1 MKFTDKTIL
10 ITDPC
15 YIINRD
21 VDWEICNYG
30 NNMEA
35 FGIENYE
42 TYPTGIGDGCWNLYG
57 CDDPDTMFDEF
68 QSAAD
73 KNTYPY
79 DSDEIS
85 NKLYDL
91 RQEYAADSG
100 TTSVFDL
107 AEVESYNPNIREYI
121 QNHPGLV
128 AVVEN
133 FTGEITTDYLYFDD
147 YKQLIIKGK
156 GTTNFITL

>member
-1 MKFTDKTIL
+1 
-10 ITDPC
+10 
-15 YIINRD
+15 
-21 VDWEICNYG
+21 
-30 NNMEA
+30 
-35 FGIENYE
+35 
-42 TYPTGIGDGCWNLYG
+42 
-57 CDDPDTMFDEF
+57 MFDEF